1 MNGRGLVGKGVTVL
15 VVVLVVAMLLGQ
27 LLGQPV
33 FLGYVSTNSM
43 EPTLEA
49 GDGFVAV
56 PAFLMGKP
64 EPGDVVVFRARTLH
78 DGGLTTHRV
87 VAETENGYITRG
99 DNNPFTD
106 QDDDEPP
113 VTDGQIV
120 AYALQV
126 NGEVVAIP
134 GLGTVVSGVQS
145 AIAAPFE
152 GVGTDR
158 VGSVLVFA
166 GIALFV
172 LAGLAGDRGYRDTSR
187 GRDREGVIAAWI
199 VVAFSVAV
207 VVTFAT
213 AAMVVPATV
222 HEFGLVTTEN
232 PTGESQVV
240 RPGENATAEYE
251 LHNAG
256 VIPVLVMQEPASDG
270 VSVDPER
277 VVVGGGERTPVNV
290 TMQAPGDR
298 GRYLRSVR
306 ETRYLLILPA
316 GLLAALHS
324 VHPLLGV
331 VAVDV
336 VVAAFVMAVA
346 VAVFGTGQLRL
357 RTGANSV
364 PTRVRLRRRV
374 QQWW

>member
-1 MNGRGLVGKGVTVL
+1 MNGRDLVGKAVTVL

-33 FLGYVSTNSM
+33 LLGYVSTNSM
-43 EPTLEA
+43 EPTLEP

-56 PAFLMGKP
+56 PAFLMGDP
-64 EPGDVVVFRARTLH
+64 EPGDVVVFRARTLQ

-134 GLGTVVSGVQS
+134 ELGTVVSGFQS
-145 AIAAPFE
+145 AVAAPFE
-152 GVGTDR
+152 GIGTDR

-172 LAGLAGDRGYRDTSR
+172 LAGLAGDRGHRDTSR

-213 AAMVVPATV
+213 AAMVMPAGV
-222 HEFGLVTTEN
+222 HELGLVASDN
-232 PTGESQVV
+232 PTDETQVV

-256 VIPVLVMQEPASDG
+256 VVPVLAMHQSPRDD

-277 VVVGGGERTPVNV
+277 VVVGGGDRVPVNV

-298 GRYLRSVR
+298 GRYLRSVQ
-306 ETRYLLILPA
+306 ETRYLLILPV

-324 VHPLLGV
+324 VHPLLGL
-331 VAVDV
+331 VAVDL
-336 VVAAFVMAVA
+336 VVAALVMAVA
-346 VAVFGTGQLRL
+346 IAVFGTGQLRL
-357 RTGANSV
+357 RTGATSV

-374 QQWW
+374 QQWR